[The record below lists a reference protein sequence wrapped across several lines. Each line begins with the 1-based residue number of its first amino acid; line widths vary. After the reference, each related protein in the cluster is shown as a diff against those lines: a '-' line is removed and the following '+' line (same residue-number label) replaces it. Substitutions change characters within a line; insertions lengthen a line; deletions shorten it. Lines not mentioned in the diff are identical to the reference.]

1 MTKTP
6 EMAKKPWWTPEALA
20 RRRARLDA
28 RGRVLLAVRQFF
40 AGRAF
45 VEVETPALQAS
56 PGMEVHLRAFR
67 TELREPFA
75 GQGRGMFLHTSPEFA
90 MKKLL
95 AGGMERIFQMARVF
109 RNEERSSLHHPE
121 FTMLEWYR
129 AGESP
134 RVHKDAPLSGRA
146 VPPAGGQTS
155 ESLLTAI
162 MTDCEELLRACAAAA
177 GTRTLQ
183 WQGRSC
189 DVYAPWRRLSVADA
203 FREYAGLDVLA
214 FTGDK
219 TGFARAAKGIGIT
232 AGERD
237 DWDDVFF
244 RVFLEKIEPH
254 LGTPV
259 PTILYGYP
267 ASQAALARLDAKD
280 PRVAERFELY
290 VAGMELANAFG
301 ELTDAAEQLR
311 RFEVDNYK
319 RDKLFGERYP
329 VDADFIAALEHG
341 LPASAGIALGF
352 DRLVMLA
359 TGAETIEDVLW
370 APVAGS
376 G

>member
-1 MTKTP
+1 MTAESELWWKP
-6 EMAKKPWWTPEALA
+6 EEMA
-20 RRRARLDA
+20 RRRNALEA
-28 RGRVLLAVRQFF
+28 RGRVLGAVRLFF
-40 AGRAF
+40 AARAF

-56 PGMEVHLRAFR
+56 PGTEVHLRAFR
-67 TELREPFA
+67 TELREPFEKR
-75 GQGRGMFLHTSPEFA
+75 GREMFLHTSPEFA

-109 RNEERSSLHHPE
+109 RNEERSALHHPE

-129 AGESP
+129 AGATMA
-134 RVHKDAPLSGRA
+134 DL
-146 VPPAGGQTS
+146 
-155 ESLLTAI
+155 
-162 MTDCEELLRACAAAA
+162 MTDCEDLLRACAAAA
-177 GTRTLQ
+177 GTRTLM
-183 WQGRSC
+183 WQGRAC

-214 FTGDK
+214 LTGDK
-219 TGFARAAKGIGIT
+219 AGFARAAKGIGIT
-232 AGERD
+232 PGERD

-244 RVFLEKIEPH
+244 RVFLDRIEPH
-254 LGTPV
+254 LGTPM

-267 ASQAALARLDAKD
+267 ASQAALAKLNEQD

-311 RFEVDNYK
+311 RFEADNKK
-319 RDKLFGERYP
+319 REKLFGERYP

-341 LPASAGIALGF
+341 FPASAGIALGF

-370 APVAGS
+370 APVA
-376 G
+376 